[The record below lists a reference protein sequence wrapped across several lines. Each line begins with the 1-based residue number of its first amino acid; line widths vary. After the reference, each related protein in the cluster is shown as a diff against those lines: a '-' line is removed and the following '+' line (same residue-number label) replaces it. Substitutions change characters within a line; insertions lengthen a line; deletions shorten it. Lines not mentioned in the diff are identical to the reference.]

1 MEKIFRTNYKEKLT
15 NLLKLVLEL
24 TITFCINSVL
34 FLYFFMFG
42 SSFWRTN
49 LLFIYGFLV
58 LLFAFFSFFWNY
70 NYPNSSQ
77 WDEVYHIA
85 SSEKYSTNSV
95 FMESHPPLG
104 KMFIALGEKI
114 LNPNAKKSEVN
125 PIARLCFSQNDWE
138 KRPEIIDKTSFLK
151 TDQIQGY
158 PDGYSFCGV
167 RLMPVLFAMFTVPL
181 FFFLLFLLVRNLHLA
196 LLFSSL
202 FVFDNA
208 IILQSRAAMVDSI
221 QIFFIVLAI
230 CYFVFKLEQILGNL
244 PNDLTNLFPNLKLQ
258 TKKSTKLLTQLSD
271 KTTNEKNLSFN
282 KNSQTSSQSNS
293 DLLPSQNNDQT
304 SAKNESTND
313 SEKSSNLTQ
322 KSENTKNLQI
332 STSSINNPN
341 NNSQTNLNPNSR
353 QIHKF
358 SFHKFSWQNYLL
370 LGVFCGLSIV
380 TKHNAAII
388 LVLPIA
394 WFLFEICT
402 NRINLH
408 FREVWN
414 KFRKQILITLG
425 VLISLIVILII
436 SFYSSGK
443 TKELEI
449 LYFDVIFKILSF
461 LIFSLLIAI
470 VGFFIYFRKNFI
482 VKNWF
487 QSLIKIASFSFGLVF
502 LYLSVFSIHI
512 ANGQKVVTESN
523 NRSGYYLASDFYK
536 EKLNQ
541 NQMKNPLNWPIA
553 FWDNWLYM
561 AQYHKGVPNLDLCK
575 RDDKGNLTENGS
587 YPITWPVMNRTI
599 SFRWEWGTK
608 DGSTPKD
615 SKYVRYSYLIGNP
628 LIWGIGLFS
637 IILSLVLII
646 SYLFLGLPLRN
657 KRVFHYILTLST
669 LYLAYMIGVLSV
681 ERVMYLYHYLIPLVF
696 TLILAALLFVY
707 NFGELDDNYD
717 NLAFENFL
725 ANSKF
730 DQLKHNNSDLK
741 QTLPRNQLQLNEK
754 DLIKNTQNQLQNS
767 QIEQNTIGQNT
778 IGQNSLKNN
787 DLTNNSPQKSQQNLD
802 LRLNLEPT
810 LKAKNS
816 QENLQTLEKENSPYF
831 WHYLVLVCC
840 LLLIFTCFAFFSP
853 FTYYQPLSREE
864 FLMRNWFSFW
874 QMRVVN

>member
-1 MEKIFRTNYKEKLT
+1 MT
-15 NLLKLVLEL
+15 NLAKLVLEL

-85 SSEKYSTNSV
+85 SSEKYLTNSV

-167 RLMPVLFAMFTVPL
+167 RLMPVLFAMFTAPL

-244 PNDLTNLFPNLKLQ
+244 PNDLTNLFPNLKLE
-258 TKKSTKLLTQLSD
+258 TKKNTKLLVKLSD
-271 KTTNEKNLSFN
+271 KIANEKNLSFN
-282 KNSQTSSQSNS
+282 KSSQTSFQSNS

-304 SAKNESTND
+304 SAKDKSTND
-313 SEKSSNLTQ
+313 NEKSNNLSQ
-322 KSENTKNLQI
+322 KLEKE
-332 STSSINNPN
+332 SINISKKLTTNSN
-341 NNSQTNLNPNSR
+341 NNLQTNLKNLS
-353 QIHKF
+353 QI
-358 SFHKFSWQNYLL
+358 HKFSWQNYLL
-370 LGVFCGLSIV
+370 LGIFCGLSIV

-402 NRINLH
+402 NRINLQIS
-408 FREVWN
+408 FLYQ
-414 KFRKQILITLG
+414 KFTKQFWIGI
-425 VLISLIVILII
+425 ISLLVFIFLNYLLIVNLVFLKYSFIFNLPENLVTNYFIGLII
-436 SFYSSGK
+436 
-443 TKELEI
+443 LA
-449 LYFDVIFKILSF
+449 IFLSITG
-461 LIFSLLIAI
+461 LIFGIIKLRTNII
-470 VGFFIYFRKNFI
+470 
-482 VKNWF
+482 F
-487 QSLIKIASFSFGLVF
+487 QDWLQTLIKIASFSFGLAF

-541 NQMKNPLNWPIA
+541 NQMKNPLNWPIS

-615 SKYVRYSYLIGNP
+615 NKYVRYSYLIGNP

-657 KRVFHYILTLST
+657 KRIFHYILALSV

-681 ERVMYLYHYLIPLVF
+681 ERVMYLYHYLIPLIF

-725 ANSKF
+725 TNSKF
-730 DQLKHNNSDLK
+730 DQLKRNNSDLK
-741 QTLPRNQLQLNEK
+741 QILPSNQLQLNEK

-767 QIEQNTIGQNT
+767 QIEQNTIGQN
-778 IGQNSLKNN
+778 SLK
-787 DLTNNSPQKSQQNLD
+787 NNSPQKNQQNLD
-802 LRLNLEPT
+802 SGLNLEPT
-810 LKAKNS
+810 LKVKIS
-816 QENLQTLEKENSPYF
+816 QDNLQTLEKENSPYF
-831 WHYLVLVCC
+831 WHYLILVCC